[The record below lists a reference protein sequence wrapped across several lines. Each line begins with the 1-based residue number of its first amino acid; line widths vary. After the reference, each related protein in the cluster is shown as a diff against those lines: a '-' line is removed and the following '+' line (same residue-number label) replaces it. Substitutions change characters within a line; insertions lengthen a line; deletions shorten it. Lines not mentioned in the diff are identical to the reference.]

1 MANTT
6 RRGDRRSVIQASG
19 LTKRYGSFTAADAVD
34 FTVYSG
40 DIFGFLGPNG
50 AGKSTTI
57 GMLLGLIKPT
67 AGDIRLFD
75 LPPAK
80 QREGLSNV
88 GGIIDA
94 PTFYPYLSG
103 RDNLLA
109 LANLRPGITAQRV
122 DEVLELVGLDDAAT
136 KKFGKYSMGM
146 KQRLGIAWTLL
157 HDPDL
162 LILDEPTN
170 GLDPAGMI
178 EVRHLLLNPAEQGKT
193 IFISSHLPHE
203 IEQFC
208 DRVAVIQQ
216 GRVIAEGDVENLL
229 SRTDRLLV
237 RTEQAARAKEV
248 LLALDGIIDIE
259 PGDGVLHVKAPDIRP
274 ATINA
279 RLVSAGIAVDEPR
292 LELATLENTF
302 LQLTTNEQERKAVAS
317 TTTS

>member
-1 MANTT
+1 MATTT
-6 RRGDRRSVIQASG
+6 RRGDRRPVIQASG